1 MSDISKE
8 IKSQIVKNINKK
20 IDQEYMMLILG
31 AGFVFALSFLTGYT
45 FFNASSM
52 VIIVVINTLLLN
64 KIKDLK
70 RSNE

>member
-1 MSDISKE
+1 MKR
-8 IKSQIVKNINKK
+8 

-52 VIIVVINTLLLN
+52 IIIVIINTLLICKMRELKNN
-64 KIKDLK
+64 KSEK
-70 RSNE
+70 